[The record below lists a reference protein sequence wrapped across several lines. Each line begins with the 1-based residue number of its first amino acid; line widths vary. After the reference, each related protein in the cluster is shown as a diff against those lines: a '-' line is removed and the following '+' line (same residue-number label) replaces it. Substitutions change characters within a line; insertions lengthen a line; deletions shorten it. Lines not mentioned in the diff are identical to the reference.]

1 MAAEKQPQG
10 LYFQGDMKTKFRL
23 HWDEKLMLQE
33 EFNSIQ
39 RYWKY
44 KKSKTW

>member
-39 RYWKY
+39 RY
-44 KKSKTW
+44 